1 MYKLSE
7 IKSILQNKKLEGIQ
21 KIYNLAMIKMIEDF
35 VKNPTSF
42 KKSNAP
48 KIPDGSPIGND
59 YKY

>member
-1 MYKLSE
+1 
-7 IKSILQNKKLEGIQ
+7 
-21 KIYNLAMIKMIEDF
+21 MIKMIEDF